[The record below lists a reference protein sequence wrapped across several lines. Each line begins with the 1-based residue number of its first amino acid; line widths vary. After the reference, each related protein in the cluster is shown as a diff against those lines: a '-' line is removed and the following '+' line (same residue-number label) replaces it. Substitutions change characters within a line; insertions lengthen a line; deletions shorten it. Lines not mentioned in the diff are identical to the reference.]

1 MKNKWY
7 IFLSSLIIALA
18 LFLRLY
24 KIENRAPFDWD
35 QNRDYQVIAG
45 IAKGKATLIGPV
57 AKGEGGF
64 FLGPL
69 YYYLATPAYLA
80 MDGNPL
86 SLPITSVIFDVL
98 AVVAILVL
106 LPRVWGKWQALGLA
120 FIWSLSWFAIEM
132 SRISWNVSLIPLWS
146 VVMIYLLSL
155 ERPFTKLESLLLGLV
170 AGLSWHIHAAL
181 IPLAPLLL
189 LFSFKRI
196 ISRPNTIYNVIAGY
210 LITLLPLILFD
221 LRHSG
226 LERDLIKQFVTAN
239 AIVTPPWWMV
249 FESVLA
255 RLGKNI
261 VATLTGTSDLHLY
274 VGMLALIFAVLAIF
288 RGSKISKIG
297 GGIVL
302 LNLALVIK
310 LRELGFPEYYLASCY
325 LPVIIIVFDFLF
337 HFKQLGRFISLVL
350 IIIFTITNLHVFT
363 LDIGP
368 FSLKRK
374 MEVAQAIAGV
384 SHEVDLHFDLPMG
397 RDSGIVPL
405 LRLESVKISS
415 TAPTQVVISESV
427 AESMFIEGEIA
438 RDIGRFGGLRVATRV
453 VQ

>member
-7 IFLSSLIIALA
+7 IFLSALIITLA

-35 QNRDYQVIAG
+35 QNRDYKTIAG
-45 IAKGKATLIGPV
+45 IASGKATLIGPV

-69 YYYLATPAYLA
+69 YYYLSTPAYIV
-80 MDGNPL
+80 MDGSPL
-86 SLPITSVIFDVL
+86 ALPVTSVIIDVL

-106 LPRVWGKWQALGLA
+106 LPRVWGRWQSLGLA

-155 ERPFTKLESLLLGLV
+155 DRPFTMLESLMLGIT
-170 AGLSWHIHAAL
+170 ASLSWHIHAAL

-196 ISRPNTIYNVIAGY
+196 VSRPSTFFAVAIGY
-210 LITLLPLILFD
+210 IIPLLPLALFD
-221 LRHSG
+221 LRHNG
-226 LERDLIKQFVTAN
+226 LERDLIRQFVTGG

-249 FESVLA
+249 FESVFS
-255 RLGKNI
+255 RFGKNI
-261 VATLTGTSDLHLY
+261 IVTLTGISALHLS
-274 VGMLALIFAVLAIF
+274 VGIVAAVFALLAVL
-288 RGSKISKIG
+288 RGSKISKVAGLTVI
-297 GGIVL
+297 

-325 LPVIIIVFDFLF
+325 FPVIIIVFDFLF
-337 HFKQLGRFISLVL
+337 HFKQVGRFIALVL
-350 IIIFTITNLHVFT
+350 LVIFAVYNVRAFT
-363 LDIGP
+363 LDANP

-374 MEVAQAIAGV
+374 MEVARAIAGL
-384 SHEVDLHFDLPMG
+384 SSEVDLHFDLPMG

-415 TAPTQVVISESV
+415 GAPTQVVISESV
-427 AESMFIEGEIA
+427 AESMFIDGEIA
-438 RDIGRFGGLRVATRV
+438 RDIGRFGGLRVAYRV